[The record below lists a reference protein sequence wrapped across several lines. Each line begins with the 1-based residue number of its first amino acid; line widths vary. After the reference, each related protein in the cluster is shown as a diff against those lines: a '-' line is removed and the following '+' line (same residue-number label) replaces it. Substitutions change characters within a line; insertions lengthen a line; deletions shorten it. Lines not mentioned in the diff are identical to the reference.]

1 MAANPYTLPKTGWL
15 DFEPGVRAQILRQV
29 CAPRILT
36 IQRGADE
43 RLDGPEYWI
52 TNHTKSLGIF
62 VPVCIRYTFRRQRKN
77 LLAEDALEITITREL
92 DTKNFTTI
100 HGSLPNSVRN
110 AEPVANEAECAKAV
124 RKRQTWSSVSKITV
138 RDLPFTDQRSRERIE
153 TCQFEFTCKS
163 ADGREEIFIA
173 GKSGNMHEISIS
185 LEKNWVWNA
194 SRRWTG
200 QTSSSSSENST
211 QLPRGEIIVDVV
223 DFRAI
228 PAPTRH
234 PVQYARTDQLR
245 MKHTHPRTHEESQEH
260 RTHFEAPR
268 KHVHSA

>member
-1 MAANPYTLPKTGWL
+1 MAANPYTLPQTGWL

-43 RLDGPEYWI
+43 RLDGRKYWI

-110 AEPVANEAECAKAV
+110 AEPVANEAKCAKAV
-124 RKRQTWSSVSKITV
+124 RYRHTWSSVSKITV

-173 GKSGNMHEISIS
+173 PPWS
-185 LEKNWVWNA
+185 NWKEW
-194 SRRWTG
+194 
-200 QTSSSSSENST
+200 E
-211 QLPRGEIIVDVV
+211 
-223 DFRAI
+223 
-228 PAPTRH
+228 
-234 PVQYARTDQLR
+234 YARN
-245 MKHTHPRTHEESQEH
+245 KHKFGEELGLECLP
-260 RTHFEAPR
+260 TLDGTAEF
-268 KHVHSA
+268 VII